1 VALNPEKKN
10 PTDFALW
17 KFSPKDH
24 QRDMEWPSP
33 WGVGFPSWHIECSTM
48 IKKFLGETIDIHAG
62 GIDHI
67 AIHHTNE
74 IAISEATTGKALA
87 KYWLHSNFVMV
98 DNQKI
103 SKSIGNTITLEDIE
117 AKGFSLEAFRL
128 WALQSHYR
136 NEAQFSWP
144 ILQAA
149 QNRLDSYQAMADLIW
164 QPVKTDSLNKIV
176 FSDSKILSSLQSDLN
191 SPQALSI
198 IDDKAAIL
206 STKLLPATDINN
218 FRHMLSSIDKLFGLK
233 LADRP
238 DISDAQKTMIAS
250 RETARRDKDFVK
262 SDNLRKKLQEQSILV
277 RDTPQGP
284 IWSRLGNQA

>member
-1 VALNPEKKN
+1 
-10 PTDFALW
+10 
-17 KFSPKDH
+17 
-24 QRDMEWPSP
+24 
-33 WGVGFPSWHIECSTM
+33 
-48 IKKFLGETIDIHAG
+48 
-62 GIDHI
+62 
-67 AIHHTNE
+67 
-74 IAISEATTGKALA
+74 
-87 KYWLHSNFVMV
+87 
-98 DNQKI
+98 
-103 SKSIGNTITLEDIE
+103 
-117 AKGFSLEAFRL
+117 
-128 WALQSHYR
+128 
-136 NEAQFSWP
+136 
-144 ILQAA
+144 
-149 QNRLDSYQAMADLIW
+149 
-164 QPVKTDSLNKIV
+164 LNKIV